1 MASTTTTAT
10 VTRWLP
16 HPLLSLSLLVLW
28 LLLQNEVSP
37 GHVLLGAIFGFLIP
51 LYTARFWPGRPA
63 IRSRPLVAV
72 RFGLIVLWDI
82 VVANVIVAR
91 LILFRRP
98 ESLRPHFLVIPLD
111 ARSPYAIAIL
121 AGTITMTPGTLSA
134 DVDRERRHLL
144 VHSVD
149 EADPEG
155 AILTIKRRYEA
166 PLREIFG

>member
-1 MASTTTTAT
+1 MPS
-10 VTRWLP
+10 TRWLLP

-28 LLLQNEVSP
+28 LLLQNEVSA
-37 GHVLLGAIFGFLIP
+37 GHVALGGALALLIP
-51 LYTARFWPGRPA
+51 LYTARFWPGRPT
-63 IRSRPLVAV
+63 IRRPLLAV
-72 RFGLIVLWDI
+72 RFAFVVLWDI

-121 AGTITMTPGTLSA
+121 AGTITMTPGTVSA
-134 DVDRERRHLL
+134 DLDRERRHLL
-144 VHSVD
+144 VHGLDVD
-149 EADPEG
+149 DPGE

>member
-1 MASTTTTAT
+1 MPSTTI
-10 VTRWLP
+10 TRWLP

-28 LLLQNEVSP
+28 LLLQNEVSA
-37 GHVLLGAIFGFLIP
+37 GHVVLGGALALLIP

-63 IRSRPLVAV
+63 IRRPLVAV
-72 RFGLIVLWDI
+72 RFALIVFWDI

-91 LILFRRP
+91 LILFRQP
-98 ESLRPHFLVIPLD
+98 ESLRPQFLVIPLEI
-111 ARSPYAIAIL
+111 RSPYAIAIL

-134 DVDRERRHLL
+134 DLDRERRHLL

-149 EADPEG
+149 EGDPEG